1 MTEQIKCKSIFSP
14 RLARELLK
22 EGYIIKDIKPSREST
37 DRTIFLFEATPSFL
51 KRFEEL
57 SSAKS
62 SVTVAEVAQHG
73 IELGVID

>member
-14 RLARELLK
+14 KLARALLK
-22 EGYIIKDIKPSREST
+22 EGYIIKDIKPSRESP

-51 KRFEEL
+51 KRLEEL
-57 SSAKS
+57 SKKS
-62 SVTVAEVAQHG
+62 SVTVAEVAQRG